1 MENQLVPNI
10 DKIHEE
16 IDSENWEKIL
26 LAVGRF
32 VEGVKAEL
40 GGNGFGYLQCLKSLS
55 ISFDDIPE
63 QTTGAEELAWVTAD
77 MILGR
82 FNYEKFRLTVGSFG
96 EIDFYSSHYALY
108 FGLLLSQFSVF
119 KVLQRKCQ
127 NYQRSY

>member
-16 IDSENWEKIL
+16 IDSANWEKIL

-82 FNYEKFRLTVGSFG
+82 FNYEKFRLTVVLLVKLIFTALITLCTLVCFCRSFLC
-96 EIDFYSSHYALY
+96 F
-108 FGLLLSQFSVF
+108 
-119 KVLQRKCQ
+119 
-127 NYQRSY
+127 